1 MVSLLIFI
9 ANQAGDLSTLPS
21 WALGGFVRPAKINPV
36 ISPRANSHFLDPMSG
51 AMVKWEES
59 DTFNPGATI
68 KNGHIVVL
76 YRSEDKTGVQIGTR
90 TSRLGYAESS
100 DGLHFNRHDKPV
112 FFPAADN
119 QRENEWPGGCEDPR
133 IAVLHPVESQECPTW
148 SCHFKESAQLDKARP
163 NIFKIGV

>member
-112 FFPAADN
+112 SSRRQTIRGKTNGQAGA
-119 QRENEWPGGCEDPR
+119 
-133 IAVLHPVESQECPTW
+133 
-148 SCHFKESAQLDKARP
+148 
-163 NIFKIGV
+163 KILE